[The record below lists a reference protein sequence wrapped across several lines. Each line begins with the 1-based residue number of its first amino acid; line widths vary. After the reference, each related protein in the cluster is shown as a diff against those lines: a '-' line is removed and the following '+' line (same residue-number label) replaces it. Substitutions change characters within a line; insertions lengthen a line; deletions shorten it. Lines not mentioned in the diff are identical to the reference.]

1 MAIIFLLIC
10 VLAPIL
16 VYSTEP
22 SFIFYL
28 AVTNT
33 ILYLVII
40 LAIPNII
47 AFSAMKK
54 HKARVE
60 EAYEQ
65 GATEEEMEII
75 LNDDVEIS
83 EKDRQAVPKWL
94 YVITIVNVV
103 LAFIFCVTGIVYRL
117 G

>member
-1 MAIIFLLIC
+1 MAILFLLIC

-33 ILYLVII
+33 MLYLVTI

-54 HKARVE
+54 YKARVE
-60 EAYEQ
+60 EAYQQ
-65 GATEEEMEII
+65 GATEEEIEII
-75 LNDDVEIS
+75 LNDNVEIL

-94 YVITIVNVV
+94 YVITFVNVV
-103 LAFIFCVTGIVYRL
+103 LAIIFCVIGVFHRI